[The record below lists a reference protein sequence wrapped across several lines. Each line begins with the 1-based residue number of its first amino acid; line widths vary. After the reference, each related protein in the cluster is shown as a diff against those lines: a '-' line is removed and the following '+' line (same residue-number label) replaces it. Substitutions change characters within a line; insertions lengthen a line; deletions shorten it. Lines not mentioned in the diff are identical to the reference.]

1 MTMHVAGTKRSQRP
15 GGGARRVTASPAG
28 GCGRGRA
35 DSGPAGGWDAKPAGC
50 EPAVRPA
57 VVVALLLALLSPAAT
72 SAVAP
77 AVEPPLPEGPAK
89 APVEF
94 PHFPD
99 RLHAFVWRN
108 WGLVEQERMAKVIGT
123 SATNVEDIARSM
135 GLPASQSVPPEMM
148 SRGYLTLIRR
158 NWHLLP
164 YEQLLVLLDWTPRQ
178 LEYVLREDDFLWVK
192 MGLLKP
198 RCERVTYQPP
208 TEEVS
213 KRAGEIKRFVE
224 REFGGELAKAG
235 EPRFAFLRRFH
246 RPVPDAEARAAGTKP
261 DEGLRFIYSYF
272 AVYGD
277 SLSDPKLNPHPD
289 ALLKELSDLGV
300 NGVWLHV
307 VLRDL
312 APGGEAFP
320 EFGEGHEKR
329 LENLRALVK
338 RAARFG
344 VGVYLYMNEPRAMP
358 PAFFKDRPQMLG
370 VREGESATMCTSD
383 PAVRRWM
390 TDALGHVFTGV
401 PGLAGVFTITA
412 SENLTSC
419 ASHFKESGCP
429 RCSKRKPAEIIAEV
443 NAIIEQGV
451 RGANADAR
459 VIAWDWGWKD
469 EWAGDVIAR
478 LPKSC
483 WLQSVSEWS
492 LPISRGGVKTE
503 VGEYSISA
511 VGPGPRAKRHWKLA
525 KEAGLKTVAKMQ
537 LNCTWELSAVPY
549 LPVTDLVASH
559 CENLASAGVDG
570 QMLTWTLGG
579 YPSPNLEVAR
589 RFSVPRGTARPTK
602 EQVLDEL
609 ARNRY
614 GQGAATHA
622 RKAWTAFST
631 AFGEYPYHG
640 SVVYTCPAQFGP
652 SNLLYLKPT
661 GYAATMIGFPY
672 DDVKTWAGP
681 YGPDV
686 FARQFEKV
694 AEGWKAGVAEL
705 EEASRKTPPDRAE
718 DARAD
723 LRFAKAAGLHFRSI
737 ANQAR
742 FVIARDAR
750 DAAEVRRLA
759 EAEGAI
765 ARDLFALAR
774 DDSRIGFEASNHYY
788 YVPLDLV
795 EKAINCDNVL
805 RATK

>member
-1 MTMHVAGTKRSQRP
+1 MMNLPQRML
-15 GGGARRVTASPAG
+15 AL
-28 GCGRGRA
+28 
-35 DSGPAGGWDAKPAGC
+35 
-50 EPAVRPA
+50 A
-57 VVVALLLALLSPAAT
+57 VVVACLYAPEAVGAEPA
-72 SAVAP
+72 
-77 AVEPPLPEGPAK
+77 LPEGAAK

-108 WGLVEQERMAKVIGT
+108 WGLVEPERMGKVIGT
-123 SATNVEDIARSM
+123 AAKNVEDVARSM
-135 GLPASQSVPPEMM
+135 GLPVDPQVPPEMM

-178 LEYVLREDDFLWVK
+178 LEYVLREDDFLWAK

-198 RCERVTYQPP
+198 RCGRVTYRPP
-208 TEEVS
+208 AEEAG
-213 KRAGEIKRFVE
+213 KRTAEIRRFVE
-224 REFGGELAKAG
+224 REFGDELAKPG
-235 EPRFAFLRRFH
+235 EPRFGFLRRFQ
-246 RPVPDAEARAAGTKP
+246 RPVPEAQTREVKTKP
-261 DEGLRFIYSYF
+261 DDGLRFIYSYF

-277 SLSDPKLNPHPD
+277 PLSDPKLDPYPD

-320 EFGEGHEKR
+320 EFGRGHEKR
-329 LENLRALVK
+329 LENLRALVR
-338 RAARFG
+338 RASRFG
-344 VGVYLYMNEPRAMP
+344 VGIYLYMNEPRAMP

-390 TDALGHVFTGV
+390 TDALGYVFKSV

-419 ASHFKESGCP
+419 ASHFKEAGCP

-443 NAIIEQGV
+443 NSTIEQGV
-451 RGANADAR
+451 RSGNPDAR

-492 LPISRGGVKTE
+492 LPITRGGVKTE

-511 VGPGPRAKRHWKLA
+511 VGPGPRAKRHWALA

-589 RFSVPRGTARPTK
+589 RFSAAGGTARPTK
-602 EQVLDEL
+602 EQVLEDL
-609 ARNRY
+609 ARDRY
-614 GQGAATHA
+614 GLGGAAHA
-622 RKAWTAFST
+622 RKAWSAFSA
-631 AFGEYPYHG
+631 AFGEYPYHD

-652 SNLLYLKPT
+652 SNLLYPKAT

-681 YGPDV
+681 YGPEV
-686 FARQFEKV
+686 FASQFEKV
-694 AEGWKAGVAEL
+694 ADGWKGGVAEL
-705 EEASRKTPPDRAE
+705 ERAVAQAPPGRAE
-718 DARAD
+718 EAGAD
-723 LRFAKAAGLHFRSI
+723 LRFAKAAGLHFRSV

-742 FVIARDAR
+742 FVLARDAR
-750 DAAEVRRLA
+750 ALGDVRRLA

-765 ARDLFALAR
+765 AKELFSLAR
-774 DDSRIGFEASNHYY
+774 DDSRVGFEASNHYY
-788 YVPLDLV
+788 YVPQDLI
-795 EKAINCDNVL
+795 EKAINCDYVL
-805 RATK
+805 RLRQDR